1 MNRGLTSFV
10 LAAFLAV
17 VISATNAFGVTCGAM
32 AGKSY
37 AILMTGAEYFNG
49 VEPANPAPV
58 ATPIVGLGVIQV
70 SSLCTITGELIYNN
84 NDSVTGPGSCTP
96 GRSGVAF
103 GGLSGYVTPTVIPY
117 TGSVPC
123 FTGTNSQLSGSA
135 SLNSAGLGT
144 LTLSDSVTG
153 NSFNFSIAAA
163 LGSVSWTGTS
173 VATNTGSGNVPPI
186 LTIQGQKQGIVP
198 VPSTYGQA
206 PWFGQSTLSCSVVA
220 SSDAGQ
226 NPGAFISAV
235 GASAVP
241 ANNSPQGGGIFNL
254 NLNNAFVPSVAITLP
269 GAPCYT
275 TTVLDTS
282 GAGPFPDGALN
293 FAVTANGPYSG
304 QCAYANLASA
314 WAESGVAWG
323 TNDANK
329 WSIFTAF
336 TSTLSDGAFLPSGD
350 IGACTLTLSLL
361 GKLLGPASI
370 LTGGTPKIPRT
381 LKLPYSNSSAMDC
394 LTYFSL
400 SGGSGDCVFAA
411 TGTNTQTVDIAPGF
425 SSNTAV
431 ELTCT
436 GSDSGATL
444 TATWGG
450 EFPGIP
456 GGPQCALSSNPVTLQ

>member
-10 LAAFLAV
+10 LAGILGIA
-17 VISATNAFGVTCGAM
+17 ISATNAFGATCGTM

-37 AILMTGAEYFNG
+37 AILITGAEYFNG
-49 VEPANPAPV
+49 VEPTNPAPV
-58 ATPIVGLGVIQV
+58 ATPIAGLGVIQV
-70 SSLCTITGELIYNN
+70 SSLCTITGELIYSD
-84 NDSVTGPGSCTP
+84 NDTVTGPGSCTP
-96 GRSGVAF
+96 GGSGVAY
-103 GGLSGYVTPTVIPY
+103 GGLSGYATPTVIPY

-123 FTGTNSQLSGSA
+123 FTGTKSQLSGSV

-144 LTLSDSVTG
+144 LAVSDSVTG

-163 LGSVSWTGTS
+163 SGSVSWTGTS

-186 LTIQGQKQGIVP
+186 LTIQGQRQGIVP
-198 VPSTYGQA
+198 VPSTYGQT

-220 SSDAGQ
+220 ASDAGQ

-254 NLNNAFVPSVAITLP
+254 NLNNAFVPSVAITVP

-282 GAGPFPDGALN
+282 GAGPFSDGALN
-293 FAVTANGPYSG
+293 FAVAANGPYTG

-314 WAESGVAWG
+314 WGESAVGWG

-329 WSIFTAF
+329 WSIFAAF
-336 TSTLSDGAFLPSGD
+336 TSTLSGGAFLSSGD
-350 IGACTLTLSLL
+350 TGVCTFSPAPV
-361 GKLLGPASI
+361 GKLSGPSTI
-370 LTGGTPKIPRT
+370 LTGGTPKIPRIV
-381 LKLPYSNSSAMDC
+381 KLLYSNSSAMDC
-394 LTYFSL
+394 LTYFTL
-400 SGGSGDCVFAA
+400 SGGSGNCAFTA
-411 TGTNTQTVDIAPGF
+411 TENNTQTEDITPGF

-431 ELTCT
+431 DLTCT

-450 EFPGIP
+450 AFPGIP